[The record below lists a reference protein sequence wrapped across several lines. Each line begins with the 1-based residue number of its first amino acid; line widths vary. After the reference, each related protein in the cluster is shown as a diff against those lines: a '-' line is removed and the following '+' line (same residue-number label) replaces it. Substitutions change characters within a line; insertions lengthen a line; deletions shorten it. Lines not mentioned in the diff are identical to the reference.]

1 MLTEA
6 YQRIY
11 ANRRGHSQRGETIQG
26 ANQRLESRLIYNEGK
41 LINET
46 RPHKRS
52 LSTKRDQSTHTQSEL
67 INKGRPV
74 FNMCMKGKLINGKRQ
89 SLIYSYRRGAYQRG
103 ETIGGGGG
111 GGLSTRGDK
120 SNVYI

>member
-46 RPHKRS
+46 RPLIYTYISGAYQQREISLHIHNRS
-52 LSTKRDQSTHTQSEL
+52 LSTRGGQCL
-67 INKGRPV
+67 ICV
-74 FNMCMKGKLINGKRQ
+74 
-89 SLIYSYRRGAYQRG
+89 
-103 ETIGGGGG
+103 
-111 GGLSTRGDK
+111 
-120 SNVYI
+120 